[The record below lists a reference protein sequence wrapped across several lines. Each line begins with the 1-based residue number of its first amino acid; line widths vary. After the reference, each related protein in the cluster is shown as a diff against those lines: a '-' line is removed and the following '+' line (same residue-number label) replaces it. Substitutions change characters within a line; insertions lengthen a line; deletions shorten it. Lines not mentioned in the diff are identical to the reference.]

1 MMLYLLY
8 VITGAV
14 GGFIGGFLGLG
25 GGIIFVPSLFYIFTY
40 FQIQNDYVIQSAVS
54 TSLACVVI
62 SSLSATI
69 KHYKNQLINWK
80 IFYKML
86 PGLTLGSL
94 SGVLFITIFPSN
106 VIKLFYSILL
116 IIIAIYIFFEKENNI
131 KSVLK
136 FKFVHFFSYIIGTV
150 SALLGIGGGTLT
162 TPYFKTQGESLKSS
176 IATAAACGVPIASFG
191 IILSIILNTFT
202 NSFHTTILNYINLS
216 SFILISS
223 SAILFSYFGAAT
235 TFSTNTS
242 LLKNIFSLSILIIGI
257 TIFFF

>member
-106 VIKLFYSILL
+106 IIKLFYSILL
-116 IIIAIYIFFEKENNI
+116 IMIAIYMFFEKENNI

-136 FKFVHFFSYIIGTV
+136 FNFIHFFSYIIGTV

-191 IILSIILNTFT
+191 IILSIILNAFT
-202 NSFHTTILNYINLS
+202 NSFHTTILNYINLP

>member
-8 VITGAV
+8 VITGAI
-14 GGFIGGFLGLG
+14 GGFVGGFLGLG

-40 FQIQNDYVIQSAVS
+40 FQIQDNYVMQSAVS

-62 SSLSATI
+62 SSLSAAI

-94 SGVLFITIFPSN
+94 SGVLFLTIFSSN
-106 VIKLFYSILL
+106 TIKLFYSTLL
-116 IIIAIYIFFEKENNI
+116 IMVAIYMFFEKENNI
-131 KSVLK
+131 KNVFK
-136 FKFVHFFSYIIGTV
+136 FKFIHFFSYIVGTI

-162 TPYFKTQGESLKSS
+162 TPYFKIQGESIKSS

-191 IILSIILNTFT
+191 IILSFFINIFT
-202 NSFHTTILNYINLS
+202 NAFHTTILNYINIPG
-216 SFILISS
+216 FILISS
-223 SAILFSYFGAAT
+223 SAILFSYIGAAT
-235 TFSTNTS
+235 TFSTNPS
-242 LLKNIFSLSILIIGI
+242 LLKNIFSLSILIVGI

>member
-1 MMLYLLY
+1 MLYLLY

>member
-1 MMLYLLY
+1 MLYLLY

-40 FQIQNDYVIQSAVS
+40 FQIQNEYVIQSAVS

-106 VIKLFYSILL
+106 IIKLFYSILL
-116 IIIAIYIFFEKENNI
+116 IMIAIYMFFEKKNNI

-136 FKFVHFFSYIIGTV
+136 LNFVHFFSYIIGTV

-162 TPYFKTQGESLKSS
+162 TPYFKIQGESLKSS

>member
-86 PGLTLGSL
+86 PGLALGSL

-223 SAILFSYFGAAT
+223 SAILFSYFGAAA